1 MARKKKCY
9 SGIGGQAVLE
19 GIMMKNNTRYSVAV
33 RKPDGEIDVEI
44 GEYTGFLG
52 GSKLTKLPFIRGV
65 FSFADSLRL
74 GTKCLNH
81 SAAFY
86 AEEEGT
92 QESAADKMLNKV
104 FKDKAESILM
114 MLTTIVAVVFAVGI
128 FMVLPYF
135 ISSYLERFV
144 RNESLLAI
152 IEGVIRI
159 LIFVA
164 YVLLISLMKDIRRVY
179 MYHGA
184 EHKCINCIEKG
195 RELTVENVMRS
206 SKQHR
211 RCGTSFLLFVM
222 LISVVLFFF
231 IRVDNMALK
240 VLIRILLIPVIAG
253 IAYEIIR
260 LAGRS
265 DNWLVRMISAPGL
278 WLQGLTT
285 KEPDEGMV
293 EVAIKAV
300 EAVFDWRAYLREN
313 FGYEDAQEAEQAD
326 ERDAAAEYAAAE
338 QEQVRP
344 ERIQIEPMRIE
355 QIQKDAAEEAQVR
368 REALREERKLRE
380 PVRREGVR
388 EEALQEEQI
397 RINPV
402 REEQAEE
409 GKIRRETA
417 LKESK
422 PAEPVRRKR
431 VRKEPVQ
438 EGQVPEEA
446 LQEERKPTE
455 PVRRR
460 RVQEEPVQEG
470 LIQKEQFPKEA
481 ALEER
486 KQRKPVRRERIQ
498 EEPAEEEKIRI
509 EAALKE
515 PKPAEP
521 VRRKR
526 VRKES
531 VEEGQIPEEALQE
544 ERKPTEPVRR
554 RRVQKEPIQKEP
566 VQEGS
571 VQKEQVSKEAVLEEK
586 NQRKPVRRE
595 RIQEEPAGEEKIR
608 IEAALEEP
616 KPAEPVRRKRVRKEP
631 VQEGQIPEEAA
642 QEEQK
647 VPRKRVRSNG
657 KPEEQKVVRTDL
669 SIEDEDEPSFIGSD
683 AIE

>member
-313 FGYEDAQEAEQAD
+313 FGYEDAQEAEQ
-326 ERDAAAEYAAAE
+326 
-338 QEQVRP
+338 EQVRP

-368 REALREERKLRE
+368 REALWEERKLRE

-417 LKESK
+417 LKEPK
-422 PAEPVRRKR
+422 PVEPVRRKR

-586 NQRKPVRRE
+586 NQRKPVRRK

-657 KPEEQKVVRTDL
+657 KPKEQKVVRTDL

>member
-368 REALREERKLRE
+368 REALWEERKLRE

-388 EEALQEEQI
+388 EEALQ
-397 RINPV
+397 
-402 REEQAEE
+402 EEQAEE

-486 KQRKPVRRERIQ
+486 KQRKPVRR
-498 EEPAEEEKIRI
+498 K
-509 EAALKE
+509 
-515 PKPAEP
+515 
-521 VRRKR
+521 
-526 VRKES
+526 
-531 VEEGQIPEEALQE
+531 
-544 ERKPTEPVRR
+544 
-554 RRVQKEPIQKEP
+554 
-566 VQEGS
+566 
-571 VQKEQVSKEAVLEEK
+571 
-586 NQRKPVRRE
+586 

-657 KPEEQKVVRTDL
+657 KPKEQKVVRTDL